1 MGWFDFFKKNKVSK
15 TRFVE
20 EYEQLFEKKTP
31 SIRPLDQLTFIVLD
45 TETTGLNP
53 KKDYI
58 LSFGAI
64 KIKEYKIKVNSA
76 WEIYLD
82 SPLSNKESIQ
92 IHEILYHDQAF
103 PLKEFAKEFLTYI
116 GSDIL
121 VGHHLGFDIAMLEKA
136 LRPFGLKK
144 LKNPVIDTLALS
156 MRLEKGPNY
165 DPALGNPGEYALD
178 SLCDRYGI
186 PLDDRH
192 TAAGDAFLTAQLL
205 MRLLKIADQKG
216 ISNFG
221 TLIK

>member
-1 MGWFDFFKKNKVSK
+1 MGWFDFFNKNKVSK
-15 TRFVE
+15 TTFVE
-20 EYEQLFEKKTP
+20 EYEQLFEKKKP
-31 SIRPLDQLTFIVLD
+31 SIRPVDQLTFVVLD

-64 KIKEYKIKVNSA
+64 KIKGYKMKVNSA
-76 WEIYLD
+76 LELYLD

-103 PLKEFAKEFLTYI
+103 PLKEFAKDFLTYI
-116 GSDIL
+116 GSDII
-121 VGHHLGFDIAMLEKA
+121 VGHHIGFDIAMLEKA
-136 LRPFGLKK
+136 LMPFGLKK

-156 MRLEKGPNY
+156 MRLEKGPHY
-165 DPALGNPGEYALD
+165 DPALGSPGEYALD
-178 SLCDRYGI
+178 SLCERYGI

-205 MRLLKIADQKG
+205 MRLLKIAEQKG
-216 ISNFG
+216 IKNFG
-221 TLIK
+221 SLIK